1 MLFRHII
8 RAAAEKELQKAN
20 AAGELFVRQKRK
32 GRIYD
37 SSRTNLDGSG
47 NREDENPH
55 VVPGVTTLE
64 LDNIMHDYI
73 VNTQEAIPACLNYQ
87 GYPKNTCISVN
98 EEVCHGIP
106 GAKHLHKGDIVNI
119 DVTVIKDD
127 FYGDTSRMYIVGGE
141 TSPRNKRLCEVTQ
154 ECLYEAIKAIRPG
167 VDLTVVGDIIQPIAE
182 KNNFSVV
189 RDYCGHGVG
198 REFHQ
203 EPEVLHFRNRNHFTL
218 EAGMTFT
225 IEPMINAGT
234 WKCRVNKHN
243 GWTVTTQD
251 GQPSA
256 QYEHTLLVTEDGV
269 EILTYRSE
277 EEGHIDRIIH
287 HA

>member
-1 MLFRHII
+1 MTVHVPILT
-8 RAAAEKELQKAN
+8 AAEIEKMRIAGKL
-20 AAGELFVRQKRK
+20 AADV
-32 GRIYD
+32 
-37 SSRTNLDGSG
+37 LDMIG
-47 NREDENPH
+47 PH

-98 EEVCHGIP
+98 EEV
-106 GAKHLHKGDIVNI
+106 
-119 DVTVIKDD
+119 
-127 FYGDTSRMYIVGGE
+127 DTSRMYIVGGE
-141 TSPRNKRLCEVTQ
+141 TSPRNRRLCEVTQ
-154 ECLYEAIKAIRPG
+154 ECLYEAIKAIKPG

-182 KNNFSVV
+182 KNSFSVV

-203 EPEVLHFRNRNHFTL
+203 EPEVLHFRNRNHFIL

>member
-1 MLFRHII
+1 
-8 RAAAEKELQKAN
+8 
-20 AAGELFVRQKRK
+20 
-32 GRIYD
+32 
-37 SSRTNLDGSG
+37 
-47 NREDENPH
+47 
-55 VVPGVTTLE
+55 
-64 LDNIMHDYI
+64 
-73 VNTQEAIPACLNYQ
+73 
-87 GYPKNTCISVN
+87 
-98 EEVCHGIP
+98 
-106 GAKHLHKGDIVNI
+106 
-119 DVTVIKDD
+119 
-127 FYGDTSRMYIVGGE
+127 MYIVGGE
-141 TSPRNKRLCEVTQ
+141 TSPRNRRLCEVTQ

-182 KNNFSVV
+182 KNSFSVV

-203 EPEVLHFRNRNHFTL
+203 EPEVLHFRNRNHFIL

>member
-1 MLFRHII
+1 MTVHVPVLT
-8 RAAAEKELQKAN
+8 AAEIEKMRIAGKL
-20 AAGELFVRQKRK
+20 AADV
-32 GRIYD
+32 
-37 SSRTNLDGSG
+37 LDMIG
-47 NREDENPH
+47 PH

-98 EEVCHGIP
+98 E
-106 GAKHLHKGDIVNI
+106 D
-119 DVTVIKDD
+119 
-127 FYGDTSRMYIVGGE
+127 DTSRMYIVGGE
-141 TSPRNKRLCEVTQ
+141 TSPRNRRLCEVTQ

-182 KNNFSVV
+182 KNSFSVV

-256 QYEHTLLVTEDGV
+256 QYEHTLLVTDDGV

>member
-1 MLFRHII
+1 MTVHVPILT
-8 RAAAEKELQKAN
+8 AAEIEKMRIAGKL
-20 AAGELFVRQKRK
+20 AADV
-32 GRIYD
+32 
-37 SSRTNLDGSG
+37 LDMIG
-47 NREDENPH
+47 PH

-141 TSPRNKRLCEVTQ
+141 TSPRNRRLCEVTQ
-154 ECLYEAIKAIRPG
+154 ECLYEAIKAIKPG
-167 VDLTVVGDIIQPIAE
+167 VDLTVVGDIIQPIAV
-182 KNNFSVV
+182 KNSFSVV

>member
-1 MLFRHII
+1 MTVHVPILT
-8 RAAAEKELQKAN
+8 AAEIEKMRIAGKL
-20 AAGELFVRQKRK
+20 AADV
-32 GRIYD
+32 
-37 SSRTNLDGSG
+37 LDMIG
-47 NREDENPH
+47 PH

-141 TSPRNKRLCEVTQ
+141 TSPRNRRLCEVTQ
-154 ECLYEAIKAIRPG
+154 ECLYEAIKA
-167 VDLTVVGDIIQPIAE
+167 
-182 KNNFSVV
+182 
-189 RDYCGHGVG
+189 GVG

-203 EPEVLHFRNRNHFTL
+203 EPEVLHFRNRNHFIL

>member
-1 MLFRHII
+1 MTVHVPILT
-8 RAAAEKELQKAN
+8 AAEIEKMRIAGKL
-20 AAGELFVRQKRK
+20 AADV
-32 GRIYD
+32 
-37 SSRTNLDGSG
+37 LDMIG
-47 NREDENPH
+47 PH

-87 GYPKNTCISVN
+87 GYPKNTCISV
-98 EEVCHGIP
+98 
-106 GAKHLHKGDIVNI
+106 
-119 DVTVIKDD
+119 
-127 FYGDTSRMYIVGGE
+127 DTSRMYIVGGE
-141 TSPRNKRLCEVTQ
+141 TSPRNRRLCEVTQ
-154 ECLYEAIKAIRPG
+154 ECLYEAIKAIKPG

-182 KNNFSVV
+182 KNSFSVV

-203 EPEVLHFRNRNHFTL
+203 EPEVLHFRNRNHFIL

>member
-1 MLFRHII
+1 M
-8 RAAAEKELQKAN
+8 
-20 AAGELFVRQKRK
+20 
-32 GRIYD
+32 
-37 SSRTNLDGSG
+37 
-47 NREDENPH
+47 
-55 VVPGVTTLE
+55 
-64 LDNIMHDYI
+64 
-73 VNTQEAIPACLNYQ
+73 
-87 GYPKNTCISVN
+87 
-98 EEVCHGIP
+98 
-106 GAKHLHKGDIVNI
+106 
-119 DVTVIKDD
+119 
-127 FYGDTSRMYIVGGE
+127 
-141 TSPRNKRLCEVTQ
+141 
-154 ECLYEAIKAIRPG
+154 
-167 VDLTVVGDIIQPIAE
+167 
-182 KNNFSVV
+182 

-218 EAGMTFT
+218 EPGMTFT